1 MRWIAAKKQSLDGRQ
16 NCNSWGRL
24 RQSLLQSSQLR
35 KNCRIDL
42 ILATQRDNDRPLRV
56 FAANQWNHMFKHD
69 AKPAHQPSLFKQT
82 IFWWI
87 TARLG
92 KLKTGS
98 ATKACGPNCN
108 PRGLNWNPLG
118 PNYNP
123 WGPNY
128 NPWGP
133 NYNPWGPNYNR
144 WGPNYNP
151 RQRNDIR
158 GWKYVFFF
166 TGRRNN
172 W

>member
-1 MRWIAAKKQSLDGRQ
+1 MGNISNCDTIWSNCVNIGRSSDTEPKQGTALDRSKKQFLDSRQ

-35 KNCRIDL
+35 KNCKIDL
-42 ILATQRDNDRPLRV
+42 ILAIQRDNDRPLCV
-56 FAANQWNHMFKHD
+56 FAADQWNYIFKHD

-98 ATKACGPNCN
+98 GTKACGPNCN

-123 WGPNY
+123 WRPTKTSILAKRKQWLAN
-128 NPWGP
+128 
-133 NYNPWGPNYNR
+133 
-144 WGPNYNP
+144 
-151 RQRNDIR
+151 
-158 GWKYVFFF
+158 
-166 TGRRNN
+166 
-172 W
+172 